1 MMTTAQRQSHRPAA
15 ARGITSRRAFL
26 TASALA
32 GGGLLLHAVLPAAA
46 RAALAT
52 AAGTETGALN
62 AFVRVAPDGIVAIV
76 AKNPE
81 IGQGVKTMLPMLIA
95 EELDVDWDHVRIE
108 QAMLDTAKYD
118 AQVAGGSTATP
129 RNWDPL
135 RRVGAAGRQMLVAAA
150 AETWGVP
157 PSECRTAGGTVYHDA
172 SGRSAGYGALAAK
185 AATVPVP
192 DLTSVTLKDIR
203 DFKII
208 GRPIRGVDTPAIVTG
223 QPLFGIDVS
232 LPGMLHA
239 VFQKC
244 PVFGGKVVRA
254 NTDAIKSLPGVRD
267 AFVVKG
273 GNTANGLVDGVA
285 IVAESWWAASKAREK
300 LEVAWD
306 EGPGASQSS
315 AGYAAGAA
323 ALGKEAPAQSLRRDG
338 DAAAAL
344 AKAAHVVEAA
354 YAYPFL
360 SHLTLEP
367 QNCTAEVR
375 DGKAELWAP
384 TQTPARG
391 AQIVAATLGIAESDV
406 SVHMTR
412 CGGGFGRRLSS
423 DFMAEAAFI
432 AKAAGAPVKL
442 LWNRQDDMQH
452 DFYRPAGFH
461 FFKGGLD
468 AGGKL
473 VAFTDHFVTFG
484 HGDRVADAASM
495 DPGEFPAGLIEHL
508 DYGVSMLPLSVP
520 TGALRAPRSN
530 AFAFA
535 FQSFIDELAHAAGT
549 DPLAFRLA
557 LLGTEPRVL
566 PSAMDPKNPLR
577 AFDTGRMRGVLELV
591 ADKSGWGKRSLPKGT
606 GMGVAFYFSHLGY
619 FAEVVQASV
628 ASSGAVKVDQV
639 WIAAD
644 VGTPIVN
651 PLNAENQVQG
661 AALDGIGAALGQ
673 AITIERG
680 RVVEANFDAVRP
692 LRIDQAPPVEVHFLT
707 TDHPPTGLGEPAL
720 PPAIPALTNA
730 IFAATGKRIRKL
742 PIDPAELKWS

>member
-1 MMTTAQRQSHRPAA
+1 MTTAQRQSRRPAA

-32 GGGLLLHAVLPAAA
+32 GGGLLLHAVLPVAA

-52 AAGTETGALN
+52 AAGTEAGALN
-62 AFVRVAPDGIVAIV
+62 AFVRVAPDGVVTIV

-157 PSECRTAGGTVYHDA
+157 PSECRTAAGVVYHDG
-172 SGRSAGYGALAAK
+172 SRRSAGYGALAAK
-185 AATVPVP
+185 AATLPAP
-192 DLTSVTLKDIR
+192 DLNSVTLKDIS

-285 IVAESWWAASKAREK
+285 IVAQSWWAASKAREK

-306 EGPGASQSS
+306 EGPGASQGS
-315 AGYAAGAA
+315 AGYAEGAA
-323 ALGKEAPAQSLRRDG
+323 ALGKKAPAQSLRRDG

-344 AKAAHVVEAA
+344 ANAAHVVEAA

-375 DGKAELWAP
+375 DGKAALWAP

-432 AKAAGAPVKL
+432 AKTAGAPVKL

-461 FFKGGLD
+461 FFKAGLD

-557 LLGTEPRVL
+557 LLGAEPRVL

-591 ADKSGWGKRSLPKGT
+591 ADKSGWGKPSLPKGT

-628 ASSGAVKVDQV
+628 APSGAVKVDQV

-651 PLNAENQVQG
+651 PLNAESQVQG

-720 PPAIPALTNA
+720 PPAIPALANA

-742 PIDPAELKWS
+742 PIDPAELKWA

>member
-1 MMTTAQRQSHRPAA
+1 MATIPLRSERPTA
-15 ARGITSRRAFL
+15 ARATASRRAFL
-26 TASALA
+26 KASALA
-32 GGGLLLHAVLPAAA
+32 GGGLLLHAMLPATA
-46 RAALAT
+46 RAALAPASAET
-52 AAGTETGALN
+52 AALN
-62 AFVRVAPDGIVAIV
+62 AYVRVAPDGIVTII

-108 QAMLDTAKYD
+108 QAMLDTAKYG

-157 PSECRTAGGTVYHDA
+157 ASECRTAAGSVYHDG

-185 AATVPVP
+185 AAMLPVP
-192 DLTSVTLKDIR
+192 DLKSVKLKDPR

-208 GRPIRGVDTPAIVTG
+208 GQPMRGVDTPAIVTG
-223 QPLFGIDVS
+223 QPLFGIDVTV
-232 LPGMLHA
+232 PGMLYA
-239 VFQKC
+239 VFEKC
-244 PVFGGKVVRA
+244 PVFGGKVVHA

-273 GNTANGLVDGVA
+273 GEDANGLVDGVA
-285 IVAESWWAASKAREK
+285 IVAESWWAAEKARRK

-315 AGYAAGAA
+315 AGYAEGAA
-323 ALGKEAPAQSLRRDG
+323 ALGKAAPAKSLRRDG
-338 DAAAAL
+338 DATSAL

-354 YAYPFL
+354 YSYPFL
-360 SHLTLEP
+360 PHMTLEP

-384 TQTPARG
+384 TQGPASG
-391 AQIVAATLGIAESDV
+391 ARIVAAALGIAEGDV

-412 CGGGFGRRLSS
+412 CGGGFGRRLRS
-423 DFMAEAAFI
+423 DFMAEAAWI
-432 AKAAGAPVKL
+432 AKTAGAPVKL
-442 LWNRQDDMQH
+442 LWNRPDDMRH

-484 HGDRVADAASM
+484 HGDQVADSASM
-495 DPGEFPAGLIEHL
+495 DPGEFPAGLVEHVE
-508 DYGVSMLPLSVP
+508 YGQSMLPLSVP
-520 TGALRAPRSN
+520 TGPLRAPRSN

-535 FQSFIDELAHAAGT
+535 FQSFIDELAHAAGQ

-557 LLGTEPRVL
+557 LLSGKTGVDPRSPVGV
-566 PSAMDPKNPLR
+566 
-577 AFDTGRMRGVLELV
+577 FTGRMRGVLELV
-591 ADKSGWGKRSLPKGT
+591 ADKSGWGKQSLPKGT

-628 ASSGAVKVDQV
+628 APSGSVKVDKV

-644 VGTPIVN
+644 AGSQIIN

-673 AITIERG
+673 AITIDRG
-680 RVVEANFDAVRP
+680 RVVEANFDKVPP
-692 LRIDQAPPVEVHFLT
+692 LRIDQAPPVEVHFLA

-720 PPAIPALTNA
+720 PPAIPALSNA

-742 PIDPAELKWS
+742 PIDPAELKWA